1 MCDQRIEARAVSRRF
16 PAAGPGP
23 ETVSGGKATSP
34 PAARQQA
41 AASIAAG
48 SALSTRVAG
57 SAVISVSSLHLRRS
71 RGYKAA
77 DSRSVAQSG
86 SAPRSG
92 RGGRRFKSCHS
103 DHKIKHLAH
112 HLNPKWHRNGTE
124 TVPFCPVGTV
134 RKAVRLW
141 HHRISANFF
150 LYLR

>member
-23 ETVSGGKATSP
+23 ETVSVGNATSP
-34 PAARQQA
+34 PAVRQQA

-57 SAVISVSSLHLRRS
+57 SAVISVSSLHLQRS

-77 DSRSVAQSG
+77 DSRRVEQSG
-86 SAPRSG
+86 SAPPSG

-103 DHKIKHLAH
+103 DQKLSNIFSLLEK
-112 HLNPKWHRNGTE
+112 
-124 TVPFCPVGTV
+124 VVSDQV
-134 RKAVRLW
+134 
-141 HHRISANFF
+141 
-150 LYLR
+150 